1 MQNTKKIMVFT
12 CLILFLFFGR
22 AFAAEN
28 KYDVVHSNG
37 SVTQE
42 VAPDT
47 AFVSMGVVTRGK
59 TAEEARAA
67 NAAVMEEVDSSLGVF
82 GISGDEVKTTGYYL
96 RPEYS
101 DYAKGKRVITGYTL
115 TYNLSVTID
124 DVDKVGA
131 VIDSMFAAGANTF
144 NGVTFTVSNRKAI
157 ERELL
162 ALALVNAREKAA
174 AVASAG
180 GRSLG
185 KLVAANIGSLGG
197 MELTES
203 NYDLALMRKA
213 DAGETPPPTQIMA
226 GSLKVSAYVDA
237 SFELL

>member
-1 MQNTKKIMVFT
+1 MRKQER
-12 CLILFLFFGR
+12 CSR
-22 AFAAEN
+22 A
-28 KYDVVHSNG
+28 
-37 SVTQE
+37 
-42 VAPDT
+42 
-47 AFVSMGVVTRGK
+47 TR
-59 TAEEARAA
+59 
-67 NAAVMEEVDSSLGVF
+67 
-82 GISGDEVKTTGYYL
+82 
-96 RPEYS
+96 
-101 DYAKGKRVITGYTL
+101 L
-115 TYNLSVTID
+115 TYTSAARLMP
-124 DVDKVGA
+124 VDKVGA

-237 SFELL
+237 SFETL